1 MKWFVLNAGGLRDGS
16 DDFLVARGRLR
27 LHFLGVVSPAERQ
40 VVISNVSNVWRVPLG
55 IFTACAV
62 IIGLV
67 AFAFFILP
75 VVFIVDFW
83 KEINE
88 TQE

>member
-1 MKWFVLNAGGLRDGS
+1 M
-16 DDFLVARGRLR
+16 
-27 LHFLGVVSPAERQ
+27 
-40 VVISNVSNVWRVPLG
+40 ISNVWRVPLG

-62 IIGLV
+62 IVGV
-67 AFAFFILP
+67 AAFAFFILP

-88 TQE
+88 VQE

>member
-1 MKWFVLNAGGLRDGS
+1 MRWFVLNAGGQRDGS
-16 DDFLVARGRLR
+16 DDFLVARRRLR
-27 LHFLGVVSPAERQ
+27 LHLLGLVSPAERQ
-40 VVISNVSNVWRVPLG
+40 VVISNVWRVPLG

-62 IIGLV
+62 IIGV
-67 AFAFFILP
+67 AAFAFFILP

-88 TQE
+88 VQE